1 MWMSYVRIAMSE
13 LSGMTVNERLFHKG
27 LVDAFNHAARKQDTA
42 TLRDILKNIELDE
55 QGITDVVEWVL
66 RSPHS
71 EHNRGSFMLS
81 VVLAKDTRITLLP
94 VSQQRIVQHLFQK
107 RGRTGH
113 EQCKWEGCSEIAVDC
128 LAFCPYCAVVYVGLP
143 S

>member
-1 MWMSYVRIAMSE
+1 MNYVRIAMSE

-27 LVDAFNHAARKQDTA
+27 LVDAFDHAARKQDIA
-42 TLRDILKNIELDE
+42 TLRDILRNIELDE
-55 QGITDVVEWVL
+55 QGITDVVDWVL

-71 EHNRGSFMLS
+71 EYNRDSFTLS
-81 VVLAKDTRITLLP
+81 EVLASDKRITLLP

-107 RGRTGH
+107 RGRTGQ
-113 EQCKWEGCSEIAVDC
+113 EQCQWKGCSEIAVDG
-128 LAFCPYCAVVYVGLP
+128 LAFCPYCAVVHVGLL